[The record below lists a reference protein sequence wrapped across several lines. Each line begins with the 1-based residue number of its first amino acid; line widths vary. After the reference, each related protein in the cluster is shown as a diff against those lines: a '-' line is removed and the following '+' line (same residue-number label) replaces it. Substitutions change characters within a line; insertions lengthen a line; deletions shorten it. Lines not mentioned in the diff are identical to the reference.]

1 MAEQTAEDK
10 KFAMSAL
17 LGIACFVILY
27 IAYRY
32 LIKLATKPKR
42 KKDVPLT
49 NKILGDRETDED
61 GKIKPLGK
69 K

>member
-27 IAYRY
+27 IGYRY
-32 LIKLATKPKR
+32 LIKLATTPKR
-42 KKDVPLT
+42 KKDVSLT